1 MRVRWP
7 TRVRFSSISIV
18 VVIIDDDDDEYTW
31 LFTLELKRTLVLLLK
46 MNTLLTAHID
56 SLFCEY
62 NDNIINNNNTQVENG
77 F

>member
-7 TRVRFSSISIV
+7 TRVRFSSISID
-18 VVIIDDDDDEYTW
+18 DDDDDESTW

-62 NDNIINNNNTQVENG
+62 NDNVINNNNAQVENG